1 MTSIA
6 YNLLPWESWLPGEL
20 ANPRAELATEKQR
33 QTANRRWVIG
43 AGITAAAAV
52 PAIFSAEAAVTVHR
66 TERENSE
73 TARHPIQEA

>member
-33 QTANRRWVIG
+33 QTANRRWVI
-43 AGITAAAAV
+43 
-52 PAIFSAEAAVTVHR
+52 EAAVTVHR